1 MQISSGIDLVNINRD
16 EFNSIKLVKKTLHPN
31 ELIKY
36 NNFDNMLNKK
46 KYIAKIWA
54 IKEAIYKAYNHSYIM
69 NQIEITYKNNKP
81 YCIIDN
87 YYFDISV
94 SYQENYIIAI
104 AIKNQID

>member
-46 KYIAKIWA
+46 KYIAKI
-54 IKEAIYKAYNHSYIM
+54 
-69 NQIEITYKNNKP
+69 
-81 YCIIDN
+81 
-87 YYFDISV
+87 
-94 SYQENYIIAI
+94 
-104 AIKNQID
+104 